1 MVEHSASVIVKA
13 PLHQVY
19 ELFTH
24 FNDFPKFMG
33 FVEEV
38 TYHDELRSHWVVKV
52 LGHYEW
58 DAVNEDWIPDQQVGW
73 RSTRGLQNSGK
84 VKFYSLG
91 PGRTNVSVYI
101 RYTPPTG
108 LLGELGQQF
117 GVNAYFDEVLRKDL
131 QRFAHM
137 VEDAPVGALDPMSSH
152 YLFHEESATMKG
164 EITPRQKAVMARDPM
179 MSPRA
184 LAERDQRISQ
194 EAEMKQRITA
204 EREAIRKLQIE
215 QERQLQREQ
224 SIILAEEARKRQRER
239 IERAAAQSAADAIPL
254 DPRHSYAARA
264 RGLGDKDGLR
274 ARFPN
279 FAMDP
284 MTSRRPR
291 RPSTGVPPVLNAS
304 ARPRTDD

>member
-1 MVEHSASVIVKA
+1 MIEHSASVIVKA

-52 LGHYEW
+52 LGRYEW
-58 DAVNEDWIPDQQVGW
+58 DAVNEDWIPDRQVGW

-84 VKFYSLG
+84 VKFHSLG
-91 PGRTNVSVYI
+91 PERTNVAVYV

-108 LLGELGQQF
+108 LLGELGQHF
-117 GVNAYFDEVLRKDL
+117 GGNAYFDEALRQDL
-131 QRFAHM
+131 QHFARM
-137 VEDAPVGALDPMSSH
+137 VEEAPAGALDPMSSH
-152 YLFHEESATMKG
+152 YLFHQGSATVKG
-164 EITPRQKAVMARDPM
+164 GITPRQKAVMARDPM
-179 MSPRA
+179 MSPQA
-184 LAERDQRISQ
+184 LAERNQRINQ
-194 EAEMKQRITA
+194 EAELKQRVTS
-204 EREAIRKLQIE
+204 EQEAIRKQRID
-215 QERQLQREQ
+215 QERQLHREQ
-224 SIILAEEARKRQRER
+224 DVILAEEAKKRQKER
-239 IERAAAQSAADAIPL
+239 IEREIAQSKADAIPL
-254 DPRHSYAARA
+254 DPRHSYAALA

-291 RPSTGVPPVLNAS
+291 RPSTGVPPALNIA
-304 ARPRTDD
+304 AKPRIDE

>member
-52 LGHYEW
+52 LGRYEW

-84 VKFYSLG
+84 VKFYPLG
-91 PGRTNVSVYI
+91 PERTNVAVYI

-108 LLGELGQQF
+108 VLGELGQHF
-117 GVNAYFDEVLRKDL
+117 GGNAYFDDVLHKDL
-131 QRFAHM
+131 RHFARM
-137 VEDAPVGALDPMSSH
+137 VEEAPAGALDPMSSH

-179 MSPRA
+179 MSPKA
-184 LAERDQRISQ
+184 LAERNQRITQ
-194 EAEMKQRITA
+194 ESELKQRITA
-204 EREAIRKLQIE
+204 EREAIHKQQLE
-215 QERQLQREQ
+215 QSRQLQHEQ
-224 SIILAEEARKRQRER
+224 EIILAAEAKKRWQER
-239 IERAAAQSAADAIPL
+239 IEREAAQSKADAIPL
-254 DPRHSYAARA
+254 DPRHSYAALA
-264 RGLGDKDGLR
+264 HGLGDKDGLR

-291 RPSTGVPPVLNAS
+291 RPSTGAPPGLNIA
-304 ARPRTDD
+304 AKPRADE